1 MTAHTKEVELGPKGR
16 VVIPAEIRAK
26 LQVQPGDK
34 LLFIEENGEVRLTTR
49 RAIVG
54 SLRGAFKLPGGRSL
68 SEELLAER
76 RAEAEAKGW

>member
-1 MTAHTKEVELGPKGR
+1 MTAQTKEVELGLKGR
-16 VVIPAEIRAK
+16 VVIPAEIRAA
-26 LQVQPGDK
+26 LEVQPGDK

-49 RAIVG
+49 RAIVERLQG
-54 SLRGAFKLPGGRSL
+54 KYASKDGRSL